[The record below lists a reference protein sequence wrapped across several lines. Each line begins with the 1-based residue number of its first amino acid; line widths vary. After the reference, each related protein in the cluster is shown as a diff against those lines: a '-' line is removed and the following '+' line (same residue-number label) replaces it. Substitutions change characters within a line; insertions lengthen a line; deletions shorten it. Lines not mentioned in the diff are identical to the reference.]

1 MASSNINK
9 KIVQVRATSLA
20 TFEGTFAAILGL
32 GVAIIYSLN
41 TTIDIAASTNSVLK
55 GMAFGLTTGIISI
68 IVLPFI
74 YFAFGWLIGLIH
86 GWIFNIVLGA
96 SGGVAFQLDDEK

>member
-55 GMAFGLTTGIISI
+55 GMAFGLTAGIISI

-86 GWIFNIVLGA
+86 GWIFNIFLGA

>member
-1 MASSNINK
+1 
-9 KIVQVRATSLA
+9 
-20 TFEGTFAAILGL
+20 
-32 GVAIIYSLN
+32 
-41 TTIDIAASTNSVLK
+41 
-55 GMAFGLTTGIISI
+55 MAFGLTAGIISI

>member
-1 MASSNINK
+1 MASSNLNK